1 MRRCSVHGAWVLEG
15 DAVLLRMTETGSG
28 PGQAVY
34 ACHPCVIAEGLVPQ
48 LPRATATFI
57 GHRNMA
63 PTPAGAA

>member
-1 MRRCSVHGAWVLEG
+1 MMRHCSVHGAWVLEG

-34 ACHPCVIAEGLVPQ
+34 ACHPCVIAQGLIPQ
-48 LPRATATFI
+48 AAFI
-57 GHRNMA
+57 GHRDMA